1 MNKAGKLAGEW
12 GPGVF
17 LTLGTLWV
25 LQGALTLVPKRNVV
39 IQGLNDSAGLVK
51 SGAVIS
57 HNVRIINLSQH
68 PVEVEAQAGCG
79 CTVAETPEKAIPP
92 LHSGFVKLRI
102 NTNGLKA
109 GGFYKKEVTIQLFS
123 GEKIWQQTAIVSFKL
138 T

>member
-1 MNKAGKLAGEW
+1 MNKARKLAGEW
-12 GPGVF
+12 GPGVL

-25 LQGALTLVPKRNVV
+25 LQGALALAPKRNVV

-51 SGAVIS
+51 SGTVIS

-68 PVEVEAQAGCG
+68 LVEVEAQPGCG
-79 CTVAETPEKAIPP
+79 CTVAETPKKAILP
-92 LHSGFVKLRI
+92 LHSGFVRLHI
-102 NTNGLKA
+102 NTNGLKT
-109 GGFYKKEVTIQLFS
+109 GGFYKKGVTIQLFS